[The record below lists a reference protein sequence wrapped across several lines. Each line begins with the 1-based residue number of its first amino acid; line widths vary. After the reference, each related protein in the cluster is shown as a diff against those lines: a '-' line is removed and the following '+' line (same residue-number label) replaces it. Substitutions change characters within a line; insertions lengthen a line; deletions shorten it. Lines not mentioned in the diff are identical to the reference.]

1 MRRALPDSRKKLD
14 VYYHCN
20 AVSQTLTWETDVV
33 GWILATAL
41 MQAATTHPAAAEAA
55 VPAAPAAVVSGH
67 SVTHAGEKVRVHVPA
82 GAVYAGSERFSL
94 YGVADA
100 EIHVFVEADA
110 AKKMQRLYWV
120 QFESYLPSNDHRYDY
135 ADGNSRMDLWG
146 AATWVR
152 AGAASTAT
160 PPRPGSDSESTRRI
174 LSRAGYAVPAE
185 IMSVRMVRILDDP
198 EGRGQGR
205 RELMIIYGEDLAAS
219 GKTLADLRTDGKLND
234 AAKLLEKAL
243 IERAAKAVSVEKL

>member
-1 MRRALPDSRKKLD
+1 MTS
-14 VYYHCN
+14 
-20 AVSQTLTWETDVV
+20 
-33 GWILATAL
+33 WIVAASL
-41 MQAATTHPAAAEAA
+41 MQAATGQPAAADPA
-55 VPAAPAAVVSGH
+55 VPATPAALVSGH
-67 SVTHAGEKVRVHVPA
+67 TITHAGEKVRVQMPTGATYA
-82 GAVYAGSERFSL
+82 GAERFNL

-135 ADGNSRMDLWG
+135 ADGNSRMDLSG
-146 AATWVR
+146 VATWVR

-160 PPRPGSDSESTRRI
+160 PPRPGSDSESARRI

-219 GKTLADLRTDGKLND
+219 GKTLADLTTDGKMND

-243 IERAAKAVSVEKL
+243 IERAAKAVSVEQL